1 MEKTKNIFEE
11 ILISPNHNEQIV
23 SIICNAIT
31 SCFPEEHERINKILN
46 NIINNEKKEI
56 KKECYKGLP
65 ENLPSLRALIWKINF
80 KYLPRNIKKWEF
92 TLKSLRDE
100 YKEIKNAVIERQ
112 KEEMKIFEEI
122 KNKNNKKDIK
132 DNKNKNINL
141 NSINNIQNDINK
153 INFEESKNSNINII
167 DEDSLNKSLILLA
180 ESTDKKLLE
189 TINKDI
195 NRTYS
200 TLNFFSK
207 PINNKIKF
215 SPEEI
220 NNLYFQKKS
229 CIYQDST
236 LVYTKGRKSNDL
248 CDKEIHSDVL
258 ERILYIYAKI
268 NKDVGYVQGMN
279 AILAPIYYCYCLDNT
294 CEKENIEADTFWS
307 FYYLMDDIKKIFQK
321 KNDSLKGG
329 IFDKII
335 LLELMVSKIDKDIF
349 NKLQKN
355 NKIDSFYFAIKWVNL
370 FFSQQLIMPDI
381 LRLWD
386 IIFSE
391 DDRYFF
397 VYVFSLAILEYKKK
411 DILNKDYYEIVE
423 KLQNINLE
431 NIEQILK
438 IAFNI
443 RNSHSK
449 EIKEILYYYNGLGI
463 HDIENKKKENIKIN
477 KVNSIQDNNN
487 DKLKINDYKGNLIYI
502 NNIHK
507 SHAHRPISSY
517 KLK

>member
-1 MEKTKNIFEE
+1 MENTKNIFEE

-23 SIICNAIT
+23 SIICNALT
-31 SCFPEEHERINKILN
+31 SCYKEEYIRINKILKDIIKN
-46 NIINNEKKEI
+46 NKIELKR
-56 KKECYKGLP
+56 ECYKGLP

-80 KYLPRNIKKWEF
+80 KYIPRNINKWES

-100 YKEIKNAVIERQ
+100 YKEIKNAFILRQ
-112 KEEMKIFEEI
+112 KEEIKIFEEI
-122 KNKNNKKDIK
+122 QTKKMDKINKNANK
-132 DNKNKNINL
+132 
-141 NSINNIQNDINK
+141 NNIQNK
-153 INFEESKNSNINII
+153 ILEETKNILE
-167 DEDSLNKSLILLA
+167 EDSINKSLVLLA
-180 ESTDKKLLE
+180 ENTDKTLLE

-207 PINNKIKF
+207 PINNKIKL

-220 NNLYFQKKS
+220 NNFYLQKRS
-229 CIYQDST
+229 CVYQDST
-236 LVYTKGRKSNDL
+236 LVYTKGRKNYDL
-248 CDKEIHSDVL
+248 LDKEIHSDVL

-294 CEKENIEADTFWS
+294 CDKDNIEADTFWS
-307 FYYLMDDIKKIFQK
+307 FSYLMEDIKKIFQRN
-321 KNDSLKGG
+321 NDLLKGG

-355 NKIDSFYFAIKWVNL
+355 NRIDNFHFAIKWINL
-370 FFSQQLIMPDI
+370 FFSHQMIMPDV

-391 DDRYFF
+391 DDRYYF
-397 VYVFSLAILEYKKK
+397 VYIFSLAILEYHKK
-411 DILNKDYYEIVE
+411 DILNKDYYEIIENLQKLNVE
-423 KLQNINLE
+423 NV
-431 NIEQILK
+431 EQIIK

-443 RNSHSK
+443 KKNNSK
-449 EIKEILYYYNGLGI
+449 EIKEILYYYNENESI
-463 HDIENKKKENIKIN
+463 NNDIKKKEIIKSN
-477 KVNSIQDNNN
+477 KIKHNKNN
-487 DKLKINDYKGNLIYI
+487 DTKNIILNGNDNFLKE
-502 NNIHK
+502 
-507 SHAHRPISSY
+507 
-517 KLK
+517 

>member
-1 MEKTKNIFEE
+1 MENTKNIFEE

-23 SIICNAIT
+23 SIICNALT
-31 SCFPEEHERINKILN
+31 SCYKEEYIRINKILKDIIKN
-46 NIINNEKKEI
+46 NKIELKR
-56 KKECYKGLP
+56 ECYKGLP

-80 KYLPRNIKKWEF
+80 KYIPRNINKWES

-100 YKEIKNAVIERQ
+100 YKEIKNAFILRQ
-112 KEEMKIFEEI
+112 KEEIKIFEEI
-122 KNKNNKKDIK
+122 QTKKMDKINKNANK
-132 DNKNKNINL
+132 
-141 NSINNIQNDINK
+141 NNIQNK
-153 INFEESKNSNINII
+153 ILEETKNILE
-167 DEDSLNKSLILLA
+167 EDSINKSLVLLA
-180 ESTDKKLLE
+180 ENTDKTLLE

-207 PINNKIKF
+207 PINNKIKL

-220 NNLYFQKKS
+220 NNFYLQKKS
-229 CIYQDST
+229 CVYQDST
-236 LVYTKGRKSNDL
+236 LVYTKGRKNYDL
-248 CDKEIHSDVL
+248 LDKEIHSDVL

-294 CEKENIEADTFWS
+294 CDKDNIEADTFWS
-307 FYYLMDDIKKIFQK
+307 FSYLMEDIKKIFQRN
-321 KNDSLKGG
+321 NDLLKGG

-355 NKIDSFYFAIKWVNL
+355 NRIDNFHFAIKWINL
-370 FFSQQLIMPDI
+370 FFSHQMIMPDV

-391 DDRYFF
+391 DDRYYF
-397 VYVFSLAILEYKKK
+397 VYIFSLAILEYHKK
-411 DILNKDYYEIVE
+411 DILNKDYYEIIE
-423 KLQNINLE
+423 KLQKLNVE
-431 NIEQILK
+431 NVEQIIK

-443 RNSHSK
+443 KKNNSK
-449 EIKEILYYYNGLGI
+449 EIKEILYYYNENESI
-463 HDIENKKKENIKIN
+463 NNDIKKKEIIKSN
-477 KVNSIQDNNN
+477 KIKNNKNN
-487 DKLKINDYKGNLIYI
+487 DTKNIILNGNDNFLKE
-502 NNIHK
+502 
-507 SHAHRPISSY
+507 
-517 KLK
+517 

>member
-1 MEKTKNIFEE
+1 MENTKNIFEE
-11 ILISPNHNEQIV
+11 ILISNHNEQIV
-23 SIICNAIT
+23 SIICNAVT
-31 SCFPEEHERINKILN
+31 YCFPEEHKRINNILN
-46 NIINNEKKEI
+46 YIIHNNKKEL

-80 KYLPRNIKKWEF
+80 KYLPKNIKKWES

-100 YKEIKNAVIERQ
+100 YKEIKKAIIERQ
-112 KEEMKIFEEI
+112 KEEIKIFEEI
-122 KNKNNKKDIK
+122 Q
-132 DNKNKNINL
+132 NKNKNKEKIKN
-141 NSINNIQNDINK
+141 INNINNTNNK
-153 INFEESKNSNINII
+153 INFEESKNVKE
-167 DEDSLNKSLILLA
+167 DDSLSKSLVLLA
-180 ESTDKKLLE
+180 ENTDKKLLE

-200 TLNFFSK
+200 SLNFFSK
-207 PINNKIKF
+207 PINNKIKL

-220 NNLYFQKKS
+220 NNVYLLKKS

-236 LVYTKGRKSNDL
+236 IVYTKGRKSSNL

-294 CEKENIEADTFWS
+294 CEKENIEADTYWS
-307 FYYLMDDIKKIFQK
+307 FSFLMDDIKKIFQK

-355 NKIDSFYFAIKWVNL
+355 NKIDNFYFAIKWINL
-370 FFSQQLIMPDI
+370 FFSQQMIMPDI

-391 DDRYFF
+391 DDRYYF
-397 VYVFSLAILEYKKK
+397 VYIFSLAILVYNKK
-411 DILNKDYYEIVE
+411 DILKKDYYEIIE

-431 NIEQILK
+431 NVEQIIK

-443 RNSHSK
+443 KNTHSK
-449 EIKEILYYYNGLGI
+449 EIKEILYYYHGN
-463 HDIENKKKENIKIN
+463 DINNNKKKDIKMNKRRAIQDKIGNDIN
-477 KVNSIQDNNN
+477 KIKNY
-487 DKLKINDYKGNLIYI
+487 KLSLSNI
-502 NNIHK
+502 NNIHIP
-507 SHAHRPISSY
+507 RPISNN
-517 KLK
+517 K

>member
-1 MEKTKNIFEE
+1 MENTKNIFEE
-11 ILISPNHNEQIV
+11 ILISNHNEQIV
-23 SIICNAIT
+23 SIICNAVT
-31 SCFPEEHERINKILN
+31 YCFPEEHKRINNILN
-46 NIINNEKKEI
+46 YIIQNNKKEL

-80 KYLPRNIKKWEF
+80 KYLPKNIKKWES

-100 YKEIKNAVIERQ
+100 YKEIKKAIIERQ
-112 KEEMKIFEEI
+112 KEEIKIFEEI
-122 KNKNNKKDIK
+122 Q
-132 DNKNKNINL
+132 NKNKNKEKIKN
-141 NSINNIQNDINK
+141 INNINNTNNK
-153 INFEESKNSNINII
+153 INFEESKNVKE
-167 DEDSLNKSLILLA
+167 DDSLSKSLVLLA
-180 ESTDKKLLE
+180 ENTDKKLLE

-200 TLNFFSK
+200 SLNFFSK
-207 PINNKIKF
+207 PINNKIKL

-220 NNLYFQKKS
+220 NNVYLLKKS

-236 LVYTKGRKSNDL
+236 IVYTKGRKSSNL

-294 CEKENIEADTFWS
+294 CEKENIEADTYWS
-307 FYYLMDDIKKIFQK
+307 FSFLMDDIKKIFQK

-355 NKIDSFYFAIKWVNL
+355 NKIDNFYFAIKWINL
-370 FFSQQLIMPDI
+370 FFSQQMIMPDI

-391 DDRYFF
+391 DDRYYF
-397 VYVFSLAILEYKKK
+397 VYIFSLAILVYNKK
-411 DILNKDYYEIVE
+411 DILKKDYYEIIE

-431 NIEQILK
+431 NVEQIIK

-443 RNSHSK
+443 KNTHSK
-449 EIKEILYYYNGLGI
+449 EIKEILYYYHGN
-463 HDIENKKKENIKIN
+463 DINNNKKKDIKMNKRRAIQDKIGNDIN
-477 KVNSIQDNNN
+477 KIKNY
-487 DKLKINDYKGNLIYI
+487 KLSLSNI
-502 NNIHK
+502 NNIHIP
-507 SHAHRPISSY
+507 RPISNN
-517 KLK
+517 K

>member
-1 MEKTKNIFEE
+1 MENTKNIFEE
-11 ILISPNHNEQIV
+11 ILISNHNEQIV
-23 SIICNAIT
+23 SIICNAVT
-31 SCFPEEHERINKILN
+31 SCFQEEHKRINNILN
-46 NIINNEKKEI
+46 YIIQNNKKEL

-80 KYLPRNIKKWEF
+80 KYLPKNIKKWES

-100 YKEIKNAVIERQ
+100 YKEIKKAIIERQ
-112 KEEMKIFEEI
+112 KEEIKIFEEI
-122 KNKNNKKDIK
+122 Q
-132 DNKNKNINL
+132 NKNKNKEKIKN
-141 NSINNIQNDINK
+141 INNINNTNNK
-153 INFEESKNSNINII
+153 INFEESKNVKE
-167 DEDSLNKSLILLA
+167 DDSLSKSLVLLA
-180 ESTDKKLLE
+180 ENTDKKLLE

-200 TLNFFSK
+200 SLNFFSK
-207 PINNKIKF
+207 PINNKIKL

-220 NNLYFQKKS
+220 NNVYLLKKS

-236 LVYTKGRKSNDL
+236 IVYTKGRKSSNL

-294 CEKENIEADTFWS
+294 CEKENIEADTYWS
-307 FYYLMDDIKKIFQK
+307 FSFLMDDIKKIFQK

-355 NKIDSFYFAIKWVNL
+355 NKIDNFYFAIKWINL
-370 FFSQQLIMPDI
+370 FFSQQMIMPDI

-391 DDRYFF
+391 DDRYYF
-397 VYVFSLAILEYKKK
+397 VYIFSLAILVYNKK
-411 DILNKDYYEIVE
+411 DILKKDYYEIIE

-431 NIEQILK
+431 NVEQIIK

-443 RNSHSK
+443 KNTHSK
-449 EIKEILYYYNGLGI
+449 EIKEILYYYHGN
-463 HDIENKKKENIKIN
+463 DINNNKKKDIKMNKRRAIQDKIGNDIN
-477 KVNSIQDNNN
+477 KIKNY
-487 DKLKINDYKGNLIYI
+487 KLSLSNI
-502 NNIHK
+502 NNIHIP
-507 SHAHRPISSY
+507 RPISNN
-517 KLK
+517 K

>member
-1 MEKTKNIFEE
+1 MENTKNIFEE

-23 SIICNAIT
+23 SIICNALT
-31 SCFPEEHERINKILN
+31 SCYKEEYIRINKILKDIIKN
-46 NIINNEKKEI
+46 NKIELKR
-56 KKECYKGLP
+56 ECYKGLP

-80 KYLPRNIKKWEF
+80 KYIPRNINKWES

-100 YKEIKNAVIERQ
+100 YKEIKNAFILRQ
-112 KEEMKIFEEI
+112 KEEIKIFEEI
-122 KNKNNKKDIK
+122 QTKKMDKINKNANK
-132 DNKNKNINL
+132 
-141 NSINNIQNDINK
+141 NNIQNK
-153 INFEESKNSNINII
+153 ILEETKNILE
-167 DEDSLNKSLILLA
+167 EDSINKSLVLLA
-180 ESTDKKLLE
+180 ENTDKTLLE

-207 PINNKIKF
+207 PINNKIKL

-220 NNLYFQKKS
+220 NNFYLQKKS
-229 CIYQDST
+229 CVYQDST
-236 LVYTKGRKSNDL
+236 LVYTKGRKNYDL
-248 CDKEIHSDVL
+248 LDKEIHSDVL

-294 CEKENIEADTFWS
+294 CDKDNIEADTFWS
-307 FYYLMDDIKKIFQK
+307 FSYLMEDIKKIFQRN
-321 KNDSLKGG
+321 NDLLKGG

-355 NKIDSFYFAIKWVNL
+355 NRIDNFHFAIKWINL
-370 FFSQQLIMPDI
+370 FFSHQMIMPDV

-391 DDRYFF
+391 DDRYYF
-397 VYVFSLAILEYKKK
+397 VYIFSLAILEYHKK
-411 DILNKDYYEIVE
+411 DILNKDYYEIIENLQKLNVE
-423 KLQNINLE
+423 NV
-431 NIEQILK
+431 EQIIK

-443 RNSHSK
+443 KKNNSK
-449 EIKEILYYYNGLGI
+449 EIKEILYYYNENESI
-463 HDIENKKKENIKIN
+463 NNDIKKKEIIKSN
-477 KVNSIQDNNN
+477 KIKHNKNN
-487 DKLKINDYKGNLIYI
+487 DTKNIILNGNDNFLKE
-502 NNIHK
+502 
-507 SHAHRPISSY
+507 
-517 KLK
+517 

>member
-1 MEKTKNIFEE
+1 MENTKNIFEE

-23 SIICNAIT
+23 SIICNALT
-31 SCFPEEHERINKILN
+31 SCYKEEYIRINKILKDIIKN
-46 NIINNEKKEI
+46 NKIELKR
-56 KKECYKGLP
+56 ECYKGLP

-80 KYLPRNIKKWEF
+80 KYIPRNINKWES

-100 YKEIKNAVIERQ
+100 YKEIKNAFILRQ
-112 KEEMKIFEEI
+112 KEEIKIFEEI
-122 KNKNNKKDIK
+122 QTKKMDKINKNANK
-132 DNKNKNINL
+132 
-141 NSINNIQNDINK
+141 NNIQNK
-153 INFEESKNSNINII
+153 ILEETKNILE
-167 DEDSLNKSLILLA
+167 EDSINKSLVLLA
-180 ESTDKKLLE
+180 ENTDKTLLE

-207 PINNKIKF
+207 PINNKIKL

-220 NNLYFQKKS
+220 NNFYLQKRS
-229 CIYQDST
+229 CVYQDST
-236 LVYTKGRKSNDL
+236 LVYTKGRKNYDL
-248 CDKEIHSDVL
+248 LDKEIHSDVL

-294 CEKENIEADTFWS
+294 CDKDNIEADTFWS
-307 FYYLMDDIKKIFQK
+307 FSYLMEDIKKIFQRN
-321 KNDSLKGG
+321 NDLLKGG

-355 NKIDSFYFAIKWVNL
+355 NRIDNFHFAIKWINL
-370 FFSQQLIMPDI
+370 FFSHQMIMPDV

-391 DDRYFF
+391 DDRYYF
-397 VYVFSLAILEYKKK
+397 VYIFSLAILEYHKK
-411 DILNKDYYEIVE
+411 DILNKDYYEIIE
-423 KLQNINLE
+423 KLQKLNVE
-431 NIEQILK
+431 NVEQIIK

-443 RNSHSK
+443 KKNNSK
-449 EIKEILYYYNGLGI
+449 EIKEILYYYNENESI
-463 HDIENKKKENIKIN
+463 NNDIKKKEIIKSN
-477 KVNSIQDNNN
+477 KIKHNKNN
-487 DKLKINDYKGNLIYI
+487 DTKNIILNGNDNFLKE
-502 NNIHK
+502 
-507 SHAHRPISSY
+507 
-517 KLK
+517 

>member
-1 MEKTKNIFEE
+1 MENTKNIFEE

-23 SIICNAIT
+23 SIICNALT
-31 SCFPEEHERINKILN
+31 SCYKEEYIRINKILKDIIKN
-46 NIINNEKKEI
+46 NKIELKR
-56 KKECYKGLP
+56 ECYKGLP

-80 KYLPRNIKKWEF
+80 KYIPRNINKWES

-100 YKEIKNAVIERQ
+100 YKEIKNAFILRQ
-112 KEEMKIFEEI
+112 KEEIKIFEEI
-122 KNKNNKKDIK
+122 QTKKMDKINKNANK
-132 DNKNKNINL
+132 
-141 NSINNIQNDINK
+141 NNIQNK
-153 INFEESKNSNINII
+153 ILEETKNILE
-167 DEDSLNKSLILLA
+167 EDSINKSLVLLA
-180 ESTDKKLLE
+180 ENTDKTLLE

-207 PINNKIKF
+207 PINNKIKL

-220 NNLYFQKKS
+220 NNFYLQKKS
-229 CIYQDST
+229 CVYQDST
-236 LVYTKGRKSNDL
+236 LVYTKGRKNYDL
-248 CDKEIHSDVL
+248 LDKEIHSDVL

-294 CEKENIEADTFWS
+294 CDKDNIEADTFWS
-307 FYYLMDDIKKIFQK
+307 FSYLMEDIKKIFQRN
-321 KNDSLKGG
+321 NDLLKGG

-355 NKIDSFYFAIKWVNL
+355 NRIDNFHFAIKWINL
-370 FFSQQLIMPDI
+370 FFSHQMIMPDV

-391 DDRYFF
+391 DDRYYF
-397 VYVFSLAILEYKKK
+397 VYIFSLAILEYHKK
-411 DILNKDYYEIVE
+411 DILNKDYYEIIENLQKLNVE
-423 KLQNINLE
+423 NV
-431 NIEQILK
+431 EQIIK

-443 RNSHSK
+443 KKNNSK
-449 EIKEILYYYNGLGI
+449 EIKEILYYYNENESI
-463 HDIENKKKENIKIN
+463 NNDIKKKEIIKSN
-477 KVNSIQDNNN
+477 KIKHNKNN
-487 DKLKINDYKGNLIYI
+487 DTKNIILYGHDNFLKE
-502 NNIHK
+502 
-507 SHAHRPISSY
+507 
-517 KLK
+517 

>member
-1 MEKTKNIFEE
+1 MENSKKIFEE

-23 SIICNAIT
+23 SIICNALT
-31 SCFPEEHERINKILN
+31 SCFPEEHKRINKILN
-46 NIINNEKKEI
+46 DIIQNNKKEL

-80 KYLPRNIKKWEF
+80 KYFPKDLKKWEY
-92 TLKSLRDE
+92 TLKPLREE
-100 YKEIKNAVIERQ
+100 YKEIKKAVIERQ
-112 KEEMKIFEEI
+112 KEEIKIFEEI
-122 KNKNNKKDIK
+122 QNKKNNKEKK
-132 DNKNKNINL
+132 TKNIN
-141 NSINNIQNDINK
+141 NINNK
-153 INFEESKNSNINII
+153 INFEESKNIK
-167 DEDSLNKSLILLA
+167 DEDSLSKSLVLLA
-180 ESTDKKLLE
+180 ESTDKLLLE

-200 TLNFFSK
+200 SMNFFSK
-207 PINNKIKF
+207 PINNKIQL

-220 NNLYFQKKS
+220 NNMYLLKKR

-236 LVYTKGRKSNDL
+236 LVYTKGRQTNNIF
-248 CDKEIHSDVL
+248 DKEIHSDVL

-307 FYYLMDDIKKIFQK
+307 FSYLMDDIKKIFQK
-321 KNDSLKGG
+321 KNDGLKGG

-355 NKIDSFYFAIKWVNL
+355 NKIDNFYFAIKWINL
-370 FFSQQLIMPDI
+370 FFSQQMILPDV

-391 DDRYFF
+391 EDRYYF
-397 VYVFSLAILEYKKK
+397 VYIFSLAILEYNKK
-411 DILNKDYYEIVE
+411 DILKKDYYEIIE
-423 KLQNINLE
+423 KLQNINLD
-431 NIEQILK
+431 NVEQILK

-443 RNSHSK
+443 KNMHSK
-449 EIKEILYYYNGLGI
+449 EIKEILYYYDGK
-463 HDIENKKKENIKIN
+463 DIKHENKKKDIKIN
-477 KVNSIQDNNN
+477 KINAVKENNN
-487 DKLKINDYKGNLIYI
+487 DINKIKNCKLSFSNV
-502 NNIHK
+502 NNIRIP
-507 SHAHRPISSY
+507 RPISSN
-517 KLK
+517 K